1 LLRDNGFQAA
11 DALAGRQPE
20 NVWLMKI
27 AVSFILINGIFDG
40 RNRDEEYF
48 GFDIGSADAG
58 SLRQHGGVWQY
69 ASLWRA

>member
-48 GFDIGSADAG
+48 GT
-58 SLRQHGGVWQY
+58 GG
-69 ASLWRA
+69 RFGRR